1 MSFLDRPTMPQDLQ
15 QILTAHRET
24 GSEAAPITLDRK
36 QKILVTLV
44 VVGALFIA
52 GLGFVGSYN
61 AVSALAAAEHF
72 GSFSNKFPIGVDVG
86 IGVFL
91 ALDLVLAGL
100 RMPYPVLR
108 PAAWFLTAA
117 TILFN
122 ASASGDWLGAG
133 MHAVIPL
140 QFIVVIEA
148 GRHAVVRIANLKA
161 HKHIE
166 SPPIM
171 RWILSPVPTFRIWRR
186 MRLWQLPSYETVIAI
201 ERERRVFRT
210 RLKHRYGQQWRTAV
224 SEVER
229 LALELSRYGVSVAD
243 AYALY
248 EADKAMEDTA
258 RTSAGAPGQQPADD
272 TRTSVSTS
280 ADTPDKASADNTPDS
295 LTDSNVVP
303 MSAPRTTH
311 RPRPKSAR
319 TTSVGHD
326 GTTLSGHVR
335 ECLSSGIT
343 DTDTILKSARD
354 KFGPDTKRETVRRL
368 VSRHTPDGDSDI
380 SDRDQL
386 TGTDN

>member
-1 MSFLDRPTMPQDLQ
+1 MSSLDRPTMPQDLQ
-15 QILTAHRET
+15 QLLSSHRET
-24 GSEAAPITLDRK
+24 GSDAAPITLDRK
-36 QKILVTLV
+36 QKILITLV

-52 GLGFVGSYN
+52 GLGFIGSYN
-61 AVSALAAAEHF
+61 AVSALAVREHF
-72 GSFSNKFPIGVDVG
+72 GSFANKFPIGVDVG

-186 MRLWQLPSYETVIAI
+186 MRLWQLPSYETVISI

-210 RLKHRYGQQWRTAV
+210 RLKHRYGQKWETAL

-229 LALELSRYGVSVAD
+229 LALELSRYGVSVTD

-248 EADKAMEDTA
+248 EADKAKEDAA
-258 RTSAGAPGQQPADD
+258 RTPVPEPGQL
-272 TRTSVSTS
+272 
-280 ADTPDKASADNTPDS
+280 SADNTRTSMSTSTDTPDTANPDTTADS
-295 LTDSNVVP
+295 SQDSNVVP

-319 TTSVGHD
+319 TTSLGHD
-326 GTTLSGHVR
+326 GMTLSGHVR
-335 ECLSSGIT
+335 ECLASGIT

-368 VSRHTPDGDSDI
+368 VSRHAPDGDTDI
-380 SDRDQL
+380 DDRDQL
-386 TGTDN
+386 TGTDA